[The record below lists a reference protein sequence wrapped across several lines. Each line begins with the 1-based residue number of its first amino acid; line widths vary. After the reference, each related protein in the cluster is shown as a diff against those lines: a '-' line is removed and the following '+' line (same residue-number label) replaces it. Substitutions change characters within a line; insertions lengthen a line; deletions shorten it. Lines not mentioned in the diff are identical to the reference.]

1 MEFMYLTLRRK
12 FYHLST
18 PSISIIILLFGLGMT
33 EKQFSFGLV
42 IARFLSVYYPLRDKN
57 VYGDKVCGEE
67 RM

>member
-1 MEFMYLTLRRK
+1 MEFMYFTLRRK

-18 PSISIIILLFGLGMT
+18 SSISIIILLFGLGVT
-33 EKQFSFGLV
+33 EKQFSFDLV
-42 IARFLSVYYPLRDKN
+42 IARFIYYPLRDKN

>member
-1 MEFMYLTLRRK
+1 MHLTLRRK

-18 PSISIIILLFGLGMT
+18 SSISIIILLSGLGVT

-42 IARFLSVYYPLRDKN
+42 IATFLSIYYPLRGKN